1 MKETK
6 HRVMV
11 SNSRG
16 MFLIVYTTIQ
26 VNKVIVTDTGV
37 KYVTVTEDSTEIIE
51 VSAKQTP
58 KEEVIN
64 LTKLS
69 HAQRL

>member
-69 HAQRL
+69 HAQR

>member
-69 HAQRL
+69 HAQRS

>member
-1 MKETK
+1 
-6 HRVMV
+6 MV

>member
-16 MFLIVYTTIQ
+16 MFLIVYTTRQ

-51 VSAKQTP
+51 VSAKQP
-58 KEEVIN
+58 SKENVIN

-69 HAQRL
+69 HAQQP